1 MKDRCCGATGRVFV
15 LLLLPLVL
23 IASII
28 VGRNARAVATGRRV
42 SLALDWNELQGV
54 AQAARIPAPELAAAL
69 RREGAEFV
77 VIREDTLG
85 RLADTGRIQVFT
97 GWQLWQAGRLL
108 KPKSPLLD
116 QVLADP
122 AFRGSTT
129 YLLTDNETL
138 FTRLKTR
145 LALRFAGKVRAWS
158 GDNTYVLGVDVAWT
172 NLRAFGAGV
181 DRQEAE
187 KARTLGYEPILAWQD
202 SNKTRAELDLDLADV
217 ADLSP
222 PLVLP
227 GPLPPALRAY
237 AGAELKACGVLVG
250 MPEFDL
256 PPGAGEVV
264 QAAGYRAV
272 RVYERPV
279 HTIYQEYLLAV
290 RDRNVRLVIPHLLWQ
305 PRPDLAVPGTWVT
318 AGANPALAESN
329 VGHIR
334 RVAGAVRAAGFALGR
349 PEPFP
354 PHEVSRPV
362 LALLLVLVVGTAAA
376 GLRGS
381 VSRRGRLLVATAAL
395 AMAGAAFALPSLA
408 LTVLRKAVALAVAG
422 VVPAVAVAV
431 GLGPAQEAEE
441 RRPLRSGIRA
451 LACAGALTL
460 AGAVVVQALL
470 GDTAFLLKLD
480 AFSGIKLAYALA
492 LGLVYLWALSLRAGT
507 LDWWRRPLL
516 APLELLGVAVLA
528 LVVWVLFNRSG
539 NSSVIPIPAWELKAR
554 SFLEAYLLVRPRT
567 KEFLLGNPALVLAGA
582 GLGRGRW
589 WRPYLLT
596 LAAVGPA
603 SLMNTFTHLHTPFL
617 ISLARGLLGLVL
629 GGLLGTLILAGAG
642 NVLVGGRKRHA

>member
-1 MKDRCCGATGRVFV
+1 LKGRWASGTGKALV
-15 LLLLPLVL
+15 LLLFPLLL

-28 VGRNARAVATGRRV
+28 VERNARAIGASRRV
-42 SLALDWNELQGV
+42 GLALDWNELVGV
-54 AQAARIPAPELAAAL
+54 AQAARLPPQEMAAAL
-69 RREGAEFV
+69 HREGAEFLV
-77 VIREDTLG
+77 VREETLG
-85 RLADTGRIQVFT
+85 RLSDTGRLQVFS
-97 GWQLWQAGRLL
+97 GWQLWQTGRLL
-108 KPKSPLLD
+108 RPKSPLLS

-122 AFRGSTT
+122 AFRGSAT
-129 YLLTDNETL
+129 YLLLDNGPL

-145 LALRFAGKVRAWS
+145 LSLRFAGKVRSWS
-158 GDNTYVLGVDVAWT
+158 GDNTYVLAVDVPWT
-172 NLRAFGAGV
+172 KLRSFGCGIDGREV
-181 DRQEAE
+181 QEA
-187 KARTLGYEPILAWQD
+187 RSLGYEPVLAWLD
-202 SNKTRAELDLDLADV
+202 VGKTRAELDLDLKDV

-237 AGAELKACGVLVG
+237 AGAQLKARGVLVG
-250 MPEFDL
+250 VPEFDL
-256 PPGAGEVV
+256 PPGTGEVV
-264 QAAGYRAV
+264 RAAGYRAV

-279 HTIYQEYLLAV
+279 HTVYQEYLLAV

-305 PRPDLAVPGTWVT
+305 PRPDLAVPGNWVT
-318 AGANPALAESN
+318 PGANRALAESN

-334 RVAGAVRAAGFALGR
+334 RVAGAVRAAGFELGR

-362 LALLLVLVVGTAAA
+362 LALLLALVVGTAAV
-376 GLRGS
+376 GLGS
-381 VSRRGRLLVATAAL
+381 ASRRGRLLAVTAAL
-395 AMAGAAFALPSLA
+395 AMAGAAFALPSFA

-431 GLGPAQEAEE
+431 GLGPAEE
-441 RRPLRSGIRA
+441 RRPLFSGLRA

-460 AGAVVVQALL
+460 AGGVVVQALL

-480 AFSGIKLAYALA
+480 AFSGIKLAYGLT

-507 LDWWRRPLL
+507 PDWWRRPFL
-516 APLELLGVAVLA
+516 APAELLGVAVLA
-528 LVVWVLFNRSG
+528 LAVWVLFNRSG

-554 SFLEAYLLVRPRT
+554 SFLEAYLFVRPRT
-567 KEFLLGNPALVLAGA
+567 KEFLLGHPALVLAGA

-642 NVLVGGRKRHA
+642 NVPVGGKKRHA

>member
-1 MKDRCCGATGRVFV
+1 MKDRCCGATGRFFV

-42 SLALDWNELQGV
+42 GLALDWNELQGV

-69 RREGAEFV
+69 RQEGAEFL
-77 VIREDTLG
+77 VIREETFG
-85 RLADTGRIQVFT
+85 RLADTGRLQVFT

-108 KPKSPLLD
+108 RPANPVLKE
-116 QVLADP
+116 VLADP
-122 AFRGSTT
+122 EFRGSTT
-129 YLLTDNETL
+129 YLLIDNETL

-158 GDNTYVLGVDVAWT
+158 GDNTYVLAVDVGWA
-172 NLRAFGAGV
+172 NLRTVGV
-181 DRQEAE
+181 GVNVEEAE
-187 KARTLGYEPILAWQD
+187 KARTLSYEPILVWQD
-202 SNKTRAELDLDLADV
+202 ADKTRAELGLDLEDV
-217 ADLSP
+217 ASLAP
-222 PLVLP
+222 PVVLP
-227 GPLPPALRAY
+227 GPLPPDLRAY
-237 AGAELKACGVLVG
+237 AGAELKARGVLVG
-250 MPEFDL
+250 VPEFDL
-256 PPGAGEVV
+256 LPGAGEVAG
-264 QAAGYRAV
+264 AAGYRAV

-279 HTIYQEYLLAV
+279 HTIYEEYLLAV

-305 PRPDLAVPGTWVT
+305 PRPDLAVPGNWVT
-318 AGANPALAESN
+318 PGANRALAESN

-334 RVAGAVRAAGFALGR
+334 RVAGAVRAAGFELGR

-362 LALLLVLVVGTAAA
+362 LALLLALVVGTAAV
-376 GLRGS
+376 GLGS
-381 VSRRGRLLVATAAL
+381 ASRRGRLLAVTAAL
-395 AMAGAAFALPSLA
+395 AMAGAAFALPSFA

-431 GLGPAQEAEE
+431 GLGPAEE
-441 RRPLRSGIRA
+441 RRPLFSGLRA

-460 AGAVVVQALL
+460 AGGVVVQALL

-480 AFSGIKLAYALA
+480 AFSGIKLAYGLT

-507 LDWWRRPLL
+507 PDWWRRPFL
-516 APLELLGVAVLA
+516 APAELLGVAVLA
-528 LVVWVLFNRSG
+528 LAVWVLFNRSG

-554 SFLEAYLLVRPRT
+554 SFLEAYLFVRPRT
-567 KEFLLGNPALVLAGA
+567 KEFLLGHPALVLAGA

-642 NVLVGGRKRHA
+642 NVPVGGKKRHA